1 MQSMV
6 IRVPEL
12 PAADHDPTDVLQEPQ
27 RNGGRL
33 PQRAR
38 GRTDGVW
45 AARDADSGRRGVLF
59 VQQTLAAS
67 AEVRRVPRAG
77 REVAMRRRA
86 ASSDGQSISWAVL
99 ARRSLGR

>member
-12 PAADHDPTDVLQEPQ
+12 TAADHDPTDVLQEPQ

-45 AARDADSGRRGVLF
+45 AARDADSGRRGVLSG
-59 VQQTLAAS
+59 VSPSPDAKLPCGV
-67 AEVRRVPRAG
+67 EPRVLTG
-77 REVAMRRRA
+77 
-86 ASSDGQSISWAVL
+86 SL
-99 ARRSLGR
+99 FLGRCWQDGR